1 MDLTRGNA
9 RHHVAAAEPDKSSP
23 VAFAQAVLF
32 TTLPLAVVFFG
43 SLFHPRDS
51 DLGWHLRYG
60 EYFAQHGRL
69 LTENVLS
76 TTMTSYRWVNP
87 SWGTDLITY
96 WAFTALGF
104 AGLSALGAAV
114 AAAGFWLAARAG
126 AAGPWEMALLAPAF
140 VLLEQPMLL
149 GSFRAQSLT
158 FPLLGALLFFAHKFE
173 QGDRRWLFL
182 IVPLF
187 VLWTNLHGHFMLG
200 LGLLG
205 VWAVTYVCV
214 QRYRTGTFSGAE
226 IRTLGLVV
234 LSSALATLLNPY
246 GVTAHLE
253 TFRHLGDPIAR
264 YVLEWNAFPRFST
277 PWWTLAAWGGVLA
290 AAVVLE
296 ARAGARAE
304 RLPFAAIALILYVA
318 AWKALRF
325 AWPMYLASIPV
336 IVPLLRRLR
345 PARPALAGAA
355 TALVLI
361 LSFGWVVQKELPR
374 RGLRGMSWASYCRVA
389 TLCSPA
395 SAEFLER
402 RPPAGKL
409 LSLYDWGGWL
419 IWRYPG
425 VKPSVDGRMTV
436 WRDASGYSAF
446 EEYLGYEWGGRD
458 VDASEYDVV
467 YVAPNRPI
475 FGRMMALVSQG
486 RWEVA
491 YSDPLASVFVRK
503 RRPIAR
509 ALP

>member
-1 MDLTRGNA
+1 MDQGNA
-9 RHHVAAAEPDKSSP
+9 RPGAAAAEAAGPSP
-23 VAFAQAVLF
+23 SPLAFAQAVLF
-32 TTLPLAVVFFG
+32 TALPLAVVFFG

-60 EYFAQHGRL
+60 EYFAHHGRL
-69 LTENVLS
+69 LAENVLS

-96 WAFTALGF
+96 WAFTGLGF

-114 AAAGFWLAARAG
+114 ATLGFWLAARAG
-126 AAGPWEMALLAPAF
+126 GAAAWEMALLAPAF
-140 VLLEQPMLL
+140 LFLEHPMLL

-158 FPLLGALLFFAHKFE
+158 FPLLGALLFLAHEFE
-173 QGDRRWLFL
+173 QGDRRRLFL
-182 IVPLF
+182 VIPLF

-205 VWAVTYVCV
+205 IWAAAYVCV
-214 QRYRTGTFSGAE
+214 RWYRTRAVPRGE

-234 LSSALATLLNPY
+234 TGSALATLLNPY

-253 TFRHLGDPIAR
+253 TVRHLGDPIAR
-264 YVLEWNAFPRFST
+264 YVLEWNAFPRFSP

-290 AAVVLE
+290 AALVLE
-296 ARAGARAE
+296 ARAGSRAD
-304 RLPFAAIALILYVA
+304 RLPFAVVALVLYA
-318 AWKALRF
+318 FSWKALRF

-345 PARPALAGAA
+345 PQRAA
-355 TALVLI
+355 WAQAVTALVLI

-374 RGLRGMSWASYCRVA
+374 RGLRGMSWASYCRIA

-402 RPPAGKL
+402 RPPAGNL
-409 LSLYDWGGWL
+409 LTLYDWGGWL

-446 EEYLGYEWGGRD
+446 EEYLGYEWGWRD
-458 VDASEYDVV
+458 VDASRYDVV

-475 FGRMMALVSQG
+475 FGRMMALVDEG

-491 YSDPLASVFVRK
+491 YADPLASVFVRK
-503 RRPIAR
+503 GRP
-509 ALP
+509 